1 MDRRHAGAR
10 CWLTLNAGLLGALL
24 IAMLDDMGVV
34 DRAGAWHVAWIAC
47 VALFAVG
54 LVWVLSARHRH
65 HV

>member
-34 DRAGAWHVAWIAC
+34 DRAGGWNTAWVVC
-47 VALFAVG
+47 VALFGVG
-54 LVWVLSARHRH
+54 VLWVLSASARRH
-65 HV
+65 V